1 MFELTKEFLE
11 SHEALITV
19 QVADEAVAEGM
30 KKAAHHISMEA
41 NIPGFRKGK
50 APYSLV
56 LQMFGDSAVRQEAAE
71 VILDEIYP
79 QVIEQAEIDPY
90 SQGQLEDLTLSPMTF
105 KIRVPLQPT
114 IVLGDY
120 ETLRKPFDAVEVTE
134 QELAAALDHVRNQN
148 AVVQPVDRPAKLGD
162 EVSFESIHGEAK
174 DEVFFHDHEVKIA
187 LDADQH
193 SVVPGFSEAIVGL
206 SKGEQKQ
213 FTLTLPDDFEDEDLQ
228 GEEATFTVEV
238 NAVSERTLPDLDDAL
253 ASTVGPFATLEA
265 MKTDLHKQML
275 DYKEAEAQDA
285 YRTAV
290 LAELTQRAEIK
301 YPTVMEEE
309 RLDALVE
316 QAKQNIKRRYNLEWS
331 DFLRLQGK
339 TEEQVREELR
349 PEAIKSIKEGLVLS
363 EFAILTNVV
372 VTDEEVKAELK
383 ELLKGANIT
392 DFSALERFDPKSN
405 LAVDLR
411 LNLITKKAI
420 DKMARLAQGLPMEEV
435 SPEAGETA
443 ASDPAA

>member
-19 QVADEAVAEGM
+19 QVDDDAVADGM

-56 LQMFGDSAVRQEAAE
+56 LQMFGENAVRQQAAE
-71 VILDEIYP
+71 DILDEIYP
-79 QVIEQAEIDPY
+79 KVIVDAEINPY
-90 SQGQLEDLTLSPMTF
+90 STGQLEDLTLSPMTF

-114 IVLGDY
+114 VALGDY
-120 ETLRKPFDAVEVTE
+120 ETLRKPFEAVEVTE
-134 QELAAALDHVRNQN
+134 QELAAALDHVRNQH
-148 AVVQPVDRPAKLGD
+148 AVLEPVDRPAQLGD

-187 LDADQH
+187 LDADQAV
-193 SVVPGFSEAIVGL
+193 VVPGFSEAIVGL

-228 GEEATFTVEV
+228 GEEATFNVEV
-238 NAVSERTLPDLDDAL
+238 NAVSERTVPELDDAL

-265 MKTDLHKQML
+265 MKADLHKQML
-275 DYKEAEAQDA
+275 DYKEAEAQDT
-285 YRTAV
+285 YRAAI

-301 YPTVMEEE
+301 YPAVMEEE
-309 RLDALVE
+309 RLDDLVE
-316 QAKQNIKRRYNLEWS
+316 QAKQNIKRRYNLDWA
-331 DFLRLQGK
+331 DFLRLQAK
-339 TEEQVREELR
+339 TEAQVREELR
-349 PEAIKSIKEGLVLS
+349 PEAIKSIKEGLVLG
-363 EFAILTNVV
+363 EFAALTKVT

-383 ELLKGANIT
+383 DLLRGANIT
-392 DFSALERFDPKSN
+392 DFSALERFDPRSEI
-405 LAVDLR
+405 AMDLR
-411 LNLITKKAI
+411 LNLVTRKAM
-420 DKMARLAQGLPMEEV
+420 DRMARLAQGLPMEDTL
-435 SPEAGETA
+435 PEAGEAA
-443 ASDPAA
+443 ASDPEA